1 VVAFPRV
8 LYVRATRMPGAC
20 KLAWTRLTCSAEK
33 FAGYTDTD
41 PALRYRGGRF
51 RHTTKTNM
59 HPLDGALSNMVQ
71 IRGELHSTARN
82 IRCPG

>member
-33 FAGYTDTD
+33 VAGYTDTD
-41 PALRYRGGRF
+41 PALRYRSGRF
-51 RHTTKTNM
+51 PAYDKDEYAPTRRR
-59 HPLDGALSNMVQ
+59 A
-71 IRGELHSTARN
+71 
-82 IRCPG
+82 